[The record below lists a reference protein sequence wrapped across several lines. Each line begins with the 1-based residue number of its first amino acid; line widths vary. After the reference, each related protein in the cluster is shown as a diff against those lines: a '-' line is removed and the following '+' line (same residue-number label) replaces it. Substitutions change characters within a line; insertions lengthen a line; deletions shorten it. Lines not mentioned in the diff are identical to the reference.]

1 MPTPAADEPRKAAF
15 GGKAVSDGQ
24 ASVLTRNNVSGL
36 GERRLRLRLRLRLRQ
51 GLENQETNFV
61 FQGNALHYRAL
72 LNQPFADACD
82 A

>member
-15 GGKAVSDGQ
+15 GGKAVSDGRVC
-24 ASVLTRNNVSGL
+24 VLTRNNVSGL
-36 GERRLRLRLRLRLRQ
+36 GERRLRLRQ
-51 GLENQETNFV
+51 GLQIQETNFV

>member
-15 GGKAVSDGQ
+15 GGKAVSDGRVC
-24 ASVLTRNNVSGL
+24 VLTRNNVSGL
-36 GERRLRLRLRLRLRQ
+36 GELRLRLRLRLRQ
-51 GLENQETNFV
+51 GLQNQETNFV

>member
-15 GGKAVSDGQ
+15 GGKAVSDGRV
-24 ASVLTRNNVSGL
+24 SVLTRNNVSGL
-36 GERRLRLRLRLRLRQ
+36 GERRLRLRLRQ
-51 GLENQETNFV
+51 GLQIQETNFV

>member
-15 GGKAVSDGQ
+15 GGKAVSDGRV
-24 ASVLTRNNVSGL
+24 SVLTRNNVSGL
-36 GERRLRLRLRLRLRQ
+36 GERRLRLRLRQ
-51 GLENQETNFV
+51 GLQIQETNFV
-61 FQGNALHYRAL
+61 FKGNALHYRAL